1 MAITSSDICKA
12 ADGLCGFVGFNRK
25 TGKYIVRFSEDSFGM
40 DVAED
45 SIRPAC
51 EFVWAPKAESVMI
64 LSRECLQI
72 LVEQNIHDRLNLSE
86 ALLTYLR
93 RTDLPEITAQRLL
106 K

>member
-1 MAITSSDICKA
+1 MAISSSDICAA

-40 DVAED
+40 DVVED

-51 EFVWAPKAESVMI
+51 EFVWTLGTGTLMT
-64 LSRECLQI
+64 LSRECLEI
-72 LVEQNIHDRLNLSE
+72 LVAQNINDRLNFGD

-93 RTDLPEITAQRLL
+93 RTDLPEIVAERRL

>member
-1 MAITSSDICKA
+1 MAITSSDICTA
-12 ADGLCGFVGFNRK
+12 ADELCGFVGFNRK
-25 TGKYIVRFSEDSFGM
+25 IGKYIVRFSEDSFGL
-40 DVAED
+40 DVVED

-51 EFVWAPKAESVMI
+51 EFVWAPKTGEVMI

-72 LVEQNIHDRLNLSE
+72 LAEQNINDRLNLNE

-93 RTDLPEITAQRLL
+93 RTDLPEIAAERRL